1 MPNCNSASNKTEK
14 KSQKCKFQDKGICLR
29 TMFCVYF
36 HPEEVCNRE
45 GCKEDDCMKRH
56 PKTCLYFFVDKKCR
70 FKEKCMFKHIS
81 NNDDQIQKFKEQIEE
96 PKNEMRKNDRENLK
110 IINKKNDEIAMLKKE
125 RECLKVI
132 LNEKDDLINS
142 NKIIIENLKHENTSI
157 KGILSQ
163 KERKNSGETKSNH
176 KKS

>member
-1 MPNCNSASNKTEK
+1 MPNCKSASNKTEK
-14 KSQKCKFQDKGICLR
+14 KSQKCKFQDKEICLR

-81 NNDDQIQKFKEQIEE
+81 NNDDQIQKFKEIEE
-96 PKNEMRKNDRENLK
+96 QKNEMRKNDKENLK

-163 KERKNSGETKSNH
+163 KERKK
-176 KKS
+176 